1 MSLTKVD
8 FFDLRYDHRQKAP
21 VLFLKDSEKELFL
34 PIWIGE
40 LEASSIELAVDNKI
54 PPRPLTHDL
63 MSNVLGQLG
72 VHISK
77 VVIDRLESS
86 TYFAKMYLDS
96 DGRTIEVDCRPTD
109 AIALALRQNVVIYV
123 SDDLMHKIKFV
134 ELSSVEQL
142 EDGEAESAEQEIAN
156 EEQMELDTSPE
167 TFKEFLRQI
176 SPSDFRDN

>member
-21 VLFLKDSEKELFL
+21 VLFLKDMEKELYL

-63 MSNVLGQLG
+63 MSTILGQLG
-72 VHISK
+72 VHVSR

-86 TYFAKMYLDS
+86 TYYAKLYLDS
-96 DGRTIEVDCRPTD
+96 DGRTLEVDCRPTD
-109 AIALALRQNVVIYV
+109 AIALALRRNVKIYV
-123 SDDLMHKIKFV
+123 SEELMCNIKFV
-134 ELSSVEQL
+134 ELAPEAG
-142 EDGEAESAEQEIAN
+142 EDVNSAEDEPQSGPEP
-156 EEQMELDTSPE
+156 QLDLDASPE

-176 SPSDFRDN
+176 SPSDFREN